1 MREKAYR
8 KEPQYIDRRREFKMA
23 VREYFKNVWNAFMG
37 RDPTITTPMYSY
49 GSSYPE
55 NRRRYVGV
63 NANTIVS
70 SIFNQIAVDCSD
82 IDIKHVRLNSA
93 GKYQETIDDSLNKVL
108 NFSANIDQTGRGM
121 IQDAV
126 YSMLEERC
134 MAMVPVVTDTD
145 PNDTESYTIE
155 QVRIGKI
162 VEWFPRHIRVELY
175 DDRDGKR
182 KQIILAK
189 DIVAIVENPFA
200 AIMNEPNSLLQRYK
214 RVLSQLEKTNDANST
229 SKLDL
234 IIQVPYMTKTPA
246 KREYANTRRKEIEA
260 QLVGSQLGIAYTDSS
275 EKIIQLNRSLD
286 NNLWEQEKELREQLY
301 NQLGLCK
308 AIFDGTA
315 DEKTLLNYHNR
326 TIEPILVRLTEEMT
340 RKWLSKTAISQKQ
353 SIMFFREPFKL
364 VPVGQIAEIADKFTR
379 NCIMTSNEIRSVMG
393 MQPSDDPK
401 ADMLVNSNLNQS
413 EEELKD
419 IRNSKSKSSSKEE
432 VA

>member
-1 MREKAYR
+1 
-8 KEPQYIDRRREFKMA
+8 MA
-23 VREYFKNVWNAFMG
+23 VGERFKNAWNAFMG
-37 RDPTITTPMYSY
+37 RDPTMNVPIYAY

-55 NRRRYVGV
+55 SRRRHFGI
-63 NANTIVS
+63 NASTIVS

-82 IDIKHVRLNSA
+82 VDIKHVRLNDD

-108 NFSANIDQTGRGM
+108 NFSANIDQTGRDM

-126 YSMLEERC
+126 YSMLEERS
-134 MAMVPVVTDTD
+134 MAIVPTITDKD
-145 PNDTESYTIE
+145 PYNTESYSIE
-155 QVRIGKI
+155 QVRVGKI
-162 VEWFPRHIRVELY
+162 VEWFPKHVRVELY

-182 KQIILAK
+182 KQIILEK
-189 DIVAIVENPFA
+189 RLVAIVENPFA

-214 RVLSQLEKTNDANST
+214 KVLSQLEKTNDTNST

-234 IIQVPYMTKTPA
+234 IIQVPYLTKTPA
-246 KREYANTRRKEIEA
+246 KREYARSRRKEIEA
-260 QLVGSQLGIAYTDSS
+260 QLAGSELGIAYTDSS

-340 RKWLSKTAISQKQ
+340 RKWLSTTALSQKQ

-393 MQPSDDPK
+393 MQPSNDPK
-401 ADMLVNSNLNQS
+401 ADMLINSNLNQS
-413 EEELKD
+413 EEELKG
-419 IRNSKSKSSSKEE
+419 IQNSKSKRDSKEE
-432 VA
+432 VS